1 VSANAKPPAR
11 YSRVPRFVLCA
22 IGPIQP
28 TSRNGVGRAALAKI
42 VQASIPKAL
51 RRFVRFT
58 RVKTLKP
65 GSAAAV
71 WAPDVGPPR
80 ETLTPTPTWT
90 GPPSRTSNDVVEKSV
105 AVDFG
110 R

>member
-1 VSANAKPPAR
+1 MSANAKPPAR

-65 GSAAAV
+65 GSAAA
-71 WAPDVGPPR
+71 PRCGP
-80 ETLTPTPTWT
+80 
-90 GPPSRTSNDVVEKSV
+90 TSG
-105 AVDFG
+105 FG
-110 R
+110 QTIRLSSAAANPLSTSHNQRADGDG